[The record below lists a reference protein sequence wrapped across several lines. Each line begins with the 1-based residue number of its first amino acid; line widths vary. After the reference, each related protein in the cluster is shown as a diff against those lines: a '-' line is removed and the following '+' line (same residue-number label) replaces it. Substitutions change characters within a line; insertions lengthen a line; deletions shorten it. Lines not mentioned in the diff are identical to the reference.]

1 LLGLSD
7 KERREAT
14 ASKGFNASAIMF
26 REANE
31 GTVKAYNFSSSASIT
46 TLHSKNVSDS
56 RSVTTEKM
64 LAKSVF
70 SIATSKVTS
79 DGLEEEREEENNSD
93 YDAGPATKPG
103 VAIEGMQMLTRG
115 CTQQSDDSMDKD
127 NAPGDDVGTEEQ
139 ESNHEEAAQLTK
151 SMNAATAN
159 LNLSS
164 WEGDQHNNNKEE
176 FDSAINSE
184 NTINFYSD
192 KEEGEDFLEDN
203 LYVRQEDLT
212 LGNDFDTALEMSSGV
227 FDATDSNK
235 FEEPNNFK
243 KLLWNIAGP
252 SPGSMIILLDLL
264 KDDLEADHAGLSTN
278 FDRIPMK
285 LLEFMVLDAG
295 EDWENQIKF
304 IKQII
309 EELEQIDEAESHNK
323 DFSWDGGTDQ
333 PSIARKTQGMLP
345 GAHEASP
352 TEEAAIE
359 SAMMAGRDK
368 EGAQSLSVVPPG

>member
-1 LLGLSD
+1 
-7 KERREAT
+7 
-14 ASKGFNASAIMF
+14 MF

-164 WEGDQHNNNKEE
+164 
-176 FDSAINSE
+176 
-184 NTINFYSD
+184 
-192 KEEGEDFLEDN
+192 
-203 LYVRQEDLT
+203 
-212 LGNDFDTALEMSSGV
+212 
-227 FDATDSNK
+227 
-235 FEEPNNFK
+235 
-243 KLLWNIAGP
+243 
-252 SPGSMIILLDLL
+252 
-264 KDDLEADHAGLSTN
+264 
-278 FDRIPMK
+278 
-285 LLEFMVLDAG
+285 
-295 EDWENQIKF
+295 
-304 IKQII
+304 
-309 EELEQIDEAESHNK
+309 
-323 DFSWDGGTDQ
+323 
-333 PSIARKTQGMLP
+333 
-345 GAHEASP
+345 
-352 TEEAAIE
+352 
-359 SAMMAGRDK
+359 
-368 EGAQSLSVVPPG
+368 